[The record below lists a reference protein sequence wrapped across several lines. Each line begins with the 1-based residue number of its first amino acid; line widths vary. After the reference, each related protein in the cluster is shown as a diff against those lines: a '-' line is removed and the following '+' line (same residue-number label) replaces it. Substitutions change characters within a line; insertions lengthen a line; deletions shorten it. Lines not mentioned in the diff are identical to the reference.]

1 MKCLKSLLL
10 TGAVLSGM
18 IAFGQETITISEP
31 IRQVEI
37 NDFKPTK
44 DMVSMDGLRGDVT
57 ISIGDIVYYAA
68 GVHGS
73 VGYSTSVDQPSGESI
88 EFQKRE
94 FVYDDPE
101 NAGLSG
107 GDEGTEYYLFEAK
120 EAGTSIVTVRNY
132 FRGDLESEFKIKVTV
147 VE

>member
-1 MKCLKSLLL
+1 MKLTPMKCLKSLLL

-57 ISIGDIVYYAA
+57 ISCLLYTSDAA
-68 GVHGS
+68 
-73 VGYSTSVDQPSGESI
+73 
-88 EFQKRE
+88 
-94 FVYDDPE
+94 DD
-101 NAGLSG
+101 
-107 GDEGTEYYLFEAK
+107 
-120 EAGTSIVTVRNY
+120 
-132 FRGDLESEFKIKVTV
+132 
-147 VE
+147 